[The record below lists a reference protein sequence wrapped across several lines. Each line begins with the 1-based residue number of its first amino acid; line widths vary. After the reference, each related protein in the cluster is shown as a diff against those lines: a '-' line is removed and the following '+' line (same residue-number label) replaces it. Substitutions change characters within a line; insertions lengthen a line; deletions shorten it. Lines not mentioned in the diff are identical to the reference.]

1 MGLFNRLQPQRHVAS
16 VTLLD
21 WSAYYAQGFRFVLL
35 DVDNTLQAHGKH
47 EISAEAVG
55 EIRRILNCGFVVA
68 VISNAKVSRA
78 SQMQDALQTQR
89 LGTKVY
95 GSAAKPSPDKLLL
108 ACREHGFE
116 AGESLMVGDQV
127 FTDIWAGRRA
137 GIYSILVKA
146 VSSAEP
152 WYIKVKRWGERLV
165 LKTKP
170 ET

>member
-16 VTLLD
+16 ISLLD
-21 WSAYYAQGFRFVLL
+21 WSAYYEQGFRFVLL

-47 EISAEAVG
+47 EITAEAVAQ
-55 EIRRILNCGFVVA
+55 IRRILNCGFVVA

-78 SQMQDALQTQR
+78 AQMQVALKTQG
-89 LGTKVY
+89 LGIKVY
-95 GSAAKPSPDKLLL
+95 GNAAKPSPDRLLQ
-108 ACREHGFE
+108 ACRDHGFE
-116 AGESLMVGDQV
+116 VEESLMIGDQV

-137 GIYSILVKA
+137 SIYSILVKA
-146 VSSAEP
+146 ISSAEP

-165 LKTKP
+165 LKTKA